1 VTVPIAPGSSRAV
14 AAQAFARE
22 LRKAMTARKASAQRL
37 AEASGCMK
45 SSIGSW
51 RAANN
56 LPQPATAARLAE
68 ALDWPK
74 LLAISTDA
82 RRKRCPR
89 CGASYVDATGA
100 GNRQF
105 CSADCRLV
113 DSQLRKP
120 CAALVLHDAV
130 RAATDARLAGEP
142 ERVTLRATLAAVD
155 EYEAATMRQRD
166 RVDAQERRLRAV
178 VAGIEAMCR
187 ACEPEGL
194 CRTPECP
201 LRAFSPLPEAS
212 RAPWRDPRAG
222 QPAGPGAPRGVAGER
237 PRGQRRALGETRR
250 ARGVRR
256 VDARAP
262 CRADTRAARG
272 ARPADQRRGAGR
284 SRWRERPRIR
294 PDPPPPTA

>member
-1 VTVPIAPGSSRAV
+1 
-14 AAQAFARE
+14 
-22 LRKAMTARKASAQRL
+22 MTARKASAQRL
-37 AEASGCMK
+37 SEASGCMK
-45 SSIGSW
+45 SSINSW

-120 CAALVLHDAV
+120 VPALVLHDAV
-130 RAATDARLAGEP
+130 RAATDARLAGEH
-142 ERVTLRATLAAVD
+142 EGVTLRATLAAVD
-155 EYEAATMRQRD
+155 EYEAASMRQRD
-166 RVDAQERRLRAV
+166 RVDAQERRLRAG

-201 LRAFSPLPEAS
+201 LRSFSPLPEAS
-212 RAPWRDPRAG
+212 LRAVAEIREPGGPQDREHREAWLASVRAG
-222 QPAGPGAPRGVAGER
+222 NAERWGRPGER
-237 PRGQRRALGETRR
+237 ETFGESMRERHAGMTPEQREERGRRIS
-250 ARGVRR
+250 
-256 VDARAP
+256 
-262 CRADTRAARG
+262 
-272 ARPADQRRGAGR
+272 AGR
-284 SRWRERPRIR
+284 R
-294 PDPPPPTA
+294 

>member
-1 VTVPIAPGSSRAV
+1 VTVPIAPGSSRSV

-22 LRKAMTARKASAQRL
+22 LRKAMTARKASAVRL

-45 SSIGSW
+45 SSINSW

-120 CAALVLHDAV
+120 APAIALHDAV
-130 RAATDARLAGEP
+130 RAATDARLAGEA
-142 ERVTLRATLAAVD
+142 ERRTLPATLDALHA
-155 EYEAATMRQRD
+155 YEAAARRQRD
-166 RVDAQERRLRAV
+166 RVDAQDRRLRAL
-178 VAGIEAMCR
+178 VASVEAMCGG
-187 ACEPEGL
+187 CEPEGL
-194 CRTPECP
+194 CRTTDCP
-201 LRAFSPLPEAS
+201 LRPFSPLPVASDRAVAEIRKPASPHDAEHRDAWLASVRSANEARWS
-212 RAPWRDPRAG
+212 RE
-222 QPAGPGAPRGVAGER
+222 GER
-237 PRGQRRALGETRR
+237 ERASETHRALHAAMSPEQREERGRR
-250 ARGVRR
+250 IS
-256 VDARAP
+256 
-262 CRADTRAARG
+262 
-272 ARPADQRRGAGR
+272 AGR
-284 SRWRERPRIR
+284 RSHMEEA
-294 PDPPPPTA
+294 TA

>member
-22 LRKAMTARKASAQRL
+22 LRKAMTVRRASAQRL
-37 AEASGCMK
+37 SEAAGCMK

-100 GNRQF
+100 GNRQY
-105 CSADCRLV
+105 CSPDCRLV

-120 CAALVLHDAV
+120 APALVLHDAV
-130 RAATDARLAGEP
+130 RAATEARLAGEY
-142 ERVTLRATLAAVD
+142 ERVTLRATLDAVH

-166 RVDAQERRLRAV
+166 RVDGQERRLRAV

-212 RAPWRDPRAG
+212 ARAVGEIREPGSPQSPEHREAWLAGVRAG
-222 QPAGPGAPRGVAGER
+222 NAERWARPGAREEFRESMRERHAGMTPEQREERG
-237 PRGQRRALGETRR
+237 RRIS
-250 ARGVRR
+250 
-256 VDARAP
+256 
-262 CRADTRAARG
+262 
-272 ARPADQRRGAGR
+272 AGR
-284 SRWRERPRIR
+284 RKEQV
-294 PDPPPPTA
+294 A